1 MKKGITMLKDSI
13 EGLKIPNEYVPCV
26 CAQSDS
32 AAPGSVCAQ
41 SDSAAPGSSVPGI
54 FQARILEWVAIS

>member
-13 EGLKIPNEYVPCV
+13 EGLKIPNGYVPCM

-32 AAPGSVCAQ
+32 AAQGFSVHE
-41 SDSAAPGSSVPGI
+41 I
-54 FQARILEWVAIS
+54 FWARILEWVAISYSKDQT

>member
-13 EGLKIPNEYVPCV
+13 EGLKIPNGYVPCV

-32 AAPGSVCAQ
+32 AAPGS
-41 SDSAAPGSSVPGI
+41 SVHGI
-54 FQARILEWVAIS
+54 FWARILVKKRETTEQFE